1 MRRSLPTVLALSA
14 LLALGFWLAAPIP
27 AQEMF
32 RAPETI
38 LTGKILRAILE
49 EVSGQIAF
57 NNEAMMAG
65 YNRIRTPEEMK
76 GLMYEADYLSRTLKG
91 YGLDEVTVES
101 LSLNRPDRST
111 WWVGHD
117 AELRLVSPEPKL
129 LARLVEQPALIIR
142 SSDTVDCEGQLVFL
156 DRRDMPKLAESDLAG
171 KIILTSE
178 YPSWFV
184 KAFEKGALGIV
195 SYENSINPLENPD
208 QVMFDMRLE
217 KGKPAGKVFGFRIS
231 ARLGTQ
237 LRDMIL
243 QGQKVVVHAKTK
255 TAEYPWKADTV
266 FAAIRGTA
274 PEKKGLMFTAHLFER
289 PAKIGANDNVSGCVV
304 LAEVARTL
312 AALIKNGQIP
322 RPERSVYFLMSE
334 EGSGTAAYFKNH
346 PDMAAKVLG
355 DINMDMVGENLDA
368 NSAFFYIETPL
379 YSKTTFLDT
388 VAKNFADY
396 VFRTNIEQHG
406 VMGLTPGENFPIPIV
421 EKNGSRQSF
430 RFLMQ
435 RFSGGSDHGMFIES
449 DADIPAL
456 SFMVWPD
463 RWYHT
468 DQDTPD
474 KSDPTQLKRVAF
486 IGTCAAL
493 AVTSGVPEI
502 LENLIRTTF
511 EDRRGFVMEAFNRA
525 SARISERKAAD
536 AGKAYRDGLNDLTQA
551 VKLAQTALVG
561 IRELVLDK
569 PAVLKYLEGVIVA
582 AGRLLPA
589 YAAEL
594 KSGYAL
600 ASEARGLKVEQPK
613 PSADDAAVAKLVPAK
628 VARVLMGDFFP
639 FTELFNAFGKDQGL
653 QMLVFGKL
661 GAQGL
666 IETYILIDGKRNL
679 SEIRDLLGFE
689 FGPLESG
696 ELLKLAKA
704 LEAAK
709 LIQLRSAK

>member
-1 MRRSLPTVLALSA
+1 MRRPVIAVLAL
-14 LLALGFWLAAPIP
+14 LGFLALAGWLATPVP
-27 AQEMF
+27 AQDMF

-38 LTGKILRAILE
+38 LAEKILRAVLE

-76 GLMYEADYLSRTLKG
+76 GLMYEADYLSKTLKG

-117 AELRLVSPEPKL
+117 AELRLVSPEPRR

-142 SSDTVDCEGQLVFL
+142 SSDTVDCEGELVFL
-156 DRRDMPKLAESDLAG
+156 DKRDRAKIAETDFAG
-171 KIILTSE
+171 KILLTSE
-178 YPSWFV
+178 YPGWFV
-184 KAFEKGALGIV
+184 KAFEKGALGII
-195 SYENSINPLENPD
+195 SYENSINPQENPD

-231 ARLGTQ
+231 ARLGGQ

-243 QGQKVVVHAKTK
+243 QGQKVVVHAKTT

-266 FAAIRGTA
+266 FAAIRGRA
-274 PEKKGLMFTAHLFER
+274 PEKRGLMFTAHLFER

-312 AALIKNGQIP
+312 AVLIKNGQVP
-322 RPERSVYFLMSE
+322 RPERSIYFLMSE

-346 PDMAAKVLG
+346 PEMAAKVLG

-379 YSKTTFLDT
+379 YSKTTYLDS
-388 VAKNFADY
+388 VAKDFADY

-406 VMGLTPGENFPIPIV
+406 VMGPTPGENFPIPIL

-430 RFLMQ
+430 RYLMQ
-435 RFSGGSDHGMFIES
+435 RFGGGSDHGMFIES

-474 KSDPTQLKRVAF
+474 KSDPTQLKRAAF

-493 AVTSGVPEI
+493 AVTSGAPET
-502 LENLIRTTF
+502 LERLIQKTY
-511 EDRRGFVMEAFNRA
+511 EDRRGFVLDAFNRA

-536 AGKAYRDGLNDLTQA
+536 AGKAYRDGLNDLAQA
-551 VKLAQTALVG
+551 VKLTQTALG
-561 IRELVLDK
+561 RLRELAADK
-569 PAVLKYLEGVIVA
+569 LMVSKYLEGVIAA

-589 YAAEL
+589 YTADL

-600 ASEARGLKVEQPK
+600 ASESRGLKAEVAK
-613 PSADDAAVAKLVPAK
+613 AMVDDAVIVKIVPVK
-628 VARVLMGDFFP
+628 VTKIPLGDFFP
-639 FTELFNAFGKDQGL
+639 FTELFNALGKDQGL
-653 QMLVFGKL
+653 QMLAFTKL
-661 GAQGL
+661 GAEGM
-666 IETYILIDGKRNL
+666 IEMYLLIDGTRNL
-679 SEIRDLLGFE
+679 AEIKDLLGFE
-689 FGPLESG
+689 FGSIESG
-696 ELLKLAKA
+696 EMLKLAKA

-709 LIQLRSAK
+709 LIRLTSAK